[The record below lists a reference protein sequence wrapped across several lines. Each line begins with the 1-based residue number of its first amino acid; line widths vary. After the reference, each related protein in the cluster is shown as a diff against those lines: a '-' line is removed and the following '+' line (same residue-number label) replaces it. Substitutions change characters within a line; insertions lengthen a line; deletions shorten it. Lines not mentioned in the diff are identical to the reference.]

1 MPLGRPP
8 AALTLR
14 ERAQVALDSHI
25 STENQKLAERRLELW
40 TEQLKVSAADVLR
53 CWSEELEL
61 EEPDVRKIIGATAY
75 AGATLPWRIQGL
87 CGQKNGSSGRTR
99 TYNPPVNSRK
109 IKPGVRVHSMT

>member
-61 EEPDVRKIIGATAY
+61 KSLMSERSLAPRHTPGPLYHGEFRVY
-75 AGATLPWRIQGL
+75 AGKRMAPQVGL
-87 CGQKNGSSGRTR
+87 ELQPS
-99 TYNPPVNSRK
+99 VNSRK